1 MPQKKITFK
10 PGVNQENTRYV
21 TEGGWYDCDKVRFRQ
36 GYPEKIG
43 GWVPVSENTFLGV
56 CRSLWN
62 WITLAGANLIGVGT
76 NLFFYIY
83 EGGAYYDVTPLQY
96 STAGKISV
104 PANAF
109 TTANGSQDV
118 TIAMPGLGTTYNLY
132 VNDYVNIYNVASA
145 INGIPAASFNAQF
158 SVVAVN
164 YTGTPTITIT
174 LPSAATSGGSG
185 GSACSIQYYAFW
197 FKLTSVQS
205 FANSHTILV
214 TCTQQQIINNTVYLR
229 QPNGAYITIGGI
241 TLGDQYQV
249 FAVGPGTF
257 SIYSS
262 VAAVSD
268 QTLTSALYSQFE
280 LNSSPAYVIPKQG
293 WDAGYWGNG
302 TWGNTSDPLSTS
314 IGLWSQA
321 NFGENLIFGQRGG
334 AMYIWKA
341 SGGVSKDA
349 VSLSSEYNASDV
361 PIVQNNIVVS
371 DASRFVLA
379 LGCNDYGSTTLSPML
394 IRWSDQGDSINWS
407 PAINNQA
414 GSVLLSHG
422 STIVGFIQ
430 ARQEIVVFTDSSVYS
445 LQYLGPPAVWGA
457 QLVGTNTSILG
468 PNAMAF
474 ASGVV
479 YWMGNGKFY
488 AYNGT
493 VQTLNCDL
501 REYIFSNINSSQN
514 YQIYAGTNEAF
525 NEVWWFYCSANVF
538 LEPDTYIIYNYIDNA
553 WYFGYMSR
561 TAWIDTGLTVY
572 PVAAY
577 PYTYQDSGNIINPV
591 GRLLFHENGTD
602 DNVGATPLAMT
613 SYIQSSEFDIEDGD
627 RFSFVWQLLPDVR
640 FNGSYANNPTVT
652 MTLVGMQNSGSGLN
666 DQENLSAG
674 GQNTNVVEQTEAPV
688 PATYRSN
695 QIVIEKFTGTVP
707 CRVRGRQ
714 LIFRIESSGQLG
726 VQWQLGAPRIN
737 IRPDGR
743 RGNT

>member
-83 EGGAYYDVTPLQY
+83 QGGAYYDVTPLQY

-109 TTANGSQDV
+109 TTANGSQNV
-118 TIAMPGLGTTYNLY
+118 TVAMPGLGTTYNLY
-132 VNDYVNIYNVASA
+132 INDYVNIYNVASA

-158 SVVAVN
+158 LVVAVN

-197 FKLTSVQS
+197 FKLTSIQS
-205 FANSHTILV
+205 FANSNTILV

-262 VAAVSD
+262 VAAVSN
-268 QTLTSALYSQFE
+268 QTLTSALYTQFE

-293 WDAGYWGNG
+293 WNAGYWGNG

-321 NFGENLIFGQRGG
+321 NFGENLIFGPRGG

-341 SGGVSKDA
+341 SGGVSQDA

-361 PIVQNNIVVS
+361 PVVQNNIVVS

-394 IRWSDQGDSINWS
+394 IRWSDQENSINWT
-407 PAINNQA
+407 P
-414 GSVLLSHG
+414 
-422 STIVGFIQ
+422 
-430 ARQEIVVFTDSSVYS
+430 
-445 LQYLGPPAVWGA
+445 
-457 QLVGTNTSILG
+457 SIT
-468 PNAMAF
+468 
-474 ASGVV
+474 
-479 YWMGNGKFY
+479 K
-488 AYNGT
+488 
-493 VQTLNCDL
+493 
-501 REYIFSNINSSQN
+501 E
-514 YQIYAGTNEAF
+514 
-525 NEVWWFYCSANVF
+525 
-538 LEPDTYIIYNYIDNA
+538 
-553 WYFGYMSR
+553 
-561 TAWIDTGLTVY
+561 
-572 PVAAY
+572 
-577 PYTYQDSGNIINPV
+577 
-591 GRLLFHENGTD
+591 H
-602 DNVGATPLAMT
+602 
-613 SYIQSSEFDIEDGD
+613 
-627 RFSFVWQLLPDVR
+627 
-640 FNGSYANNPTVT
+640 
-652 MTLVGMQNSGSGLN
+652 
-666 DQENLSAG
+666 
-674 GQNTNVVEQTEAPV
+674 
-688 PATYRSN
+688 
-695 QIVIEKFTGTVP
+695 
-707 CRVRGRQ
+707 
-714 LIFRIESSGQLG
+714 
-726 VQWQLGAPRIN
+726 
-737 IRPDGR
+737 
-743 RGNT
+743 

>member
-293 WDAGYWGNG
+293 WNAGYWGNG

>member
-83 EGGAYYDVTPLQY
+83 QGGAYYDVTPLQY

-109 TTANGSQDV
+109 TTANGSQNV
-118 TIAMPGLGTTYNLY
+118 TVAMPGLGTTYNLY
-132 VNDYVNIYNVASA
+132 INDYVNIYNVASA

-158 SVVAVN
+158 LVVAVN

-197 FKLTSVQS
+197 FKLTSIQS
-205 FANSHTILV
+205 FANSNTILV

-262 VAAVSD
+262 VAAVSN
-268 QTLTSALYSQFE
+268 QTLTSALYTQFE

-293 WDAGYWGNG
+293 WNAGYWGNG

-321 NFGENLIFGQRGG
+321 NFGENLIFGPRGG

-341 SGGVSKDA
+341 SGGVSQDA

-361 PIVQNNIVVS
+361 PVVQNNIVVS

-394 IRWSDQGDSINWS
+394 IRWSDQENSINWTPS
-407 PAINNQA
+407 ITNQA

-674 GQNTNVVEQTEAPV
+674 GQNTNVVEQTQAPV
-688 PATYRSN
+688 PATYRNN
-695 QIVIEKFTGTVP
+695 QIVIEQFTGTVP